1 MTAFMQKTME
11 IFGHEQESGGTDAAK
26 EAISEDMTMAMMKYM
41 PLRGILSFGGADSA
55 GELENLLQ
63 QLNSL

>member
-1 MTAFMQKTME
+1 M
-11 IFGHEQESGGTDAAK
+11 IRSGKSGETCAK
-26 EAISEDMTMAMMKYM
+26 EAISEEMTMAMMKYM

-55 GELENLLQ
+55 GALESLLQ